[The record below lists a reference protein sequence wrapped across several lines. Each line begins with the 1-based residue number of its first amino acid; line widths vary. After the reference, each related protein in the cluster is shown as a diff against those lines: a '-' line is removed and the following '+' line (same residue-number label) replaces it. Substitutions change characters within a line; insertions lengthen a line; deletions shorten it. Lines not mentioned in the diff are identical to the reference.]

1 MSKKNSKQDPSAPN
15 DVAPRARWQ
24 RGSEPEEVYLVPG
37 TPMRT
42 QRVHD
47 AVRALERSGRC
58 TGAHVAA
65 AQRWTAAYE
74 RGMRSSVVDPATASI
89 RGSNIGPEHRLAAG
103 VDAGTRVSE
112 ARRPVGASGHE
123 MLIAVCHLGCSLRGL
138 AGARGLGT
146 NGRGLRVVADAL
158 VAVLELLA
166 DHQAHADR
174 HGYRGM
180 VTVERPARRLAA

>member
-1 MSKKNSKQDPSAPN
+1 MSKKHAKTDPSAPN
-15 DVAPRARWQ
+15 ATAPAARWQ
-24 RGSEPEEVYLVPG
+24 RGSEPEEVYVVPG

-65 AQRWTAAYE
+65 AARWTADYE

-89 RGSNIGPEHRLAAG
+89 RGSNVGPEHRLAAG
-103 VDAGTRVSE
+103 VDAGTRVRE
-112 ARRPVGASGHE
+112 ARRAVGESGHE

-138 AGARGLGT
+138 AGARGLGS
-146 NGRGLRVVADAL
+146 NGRALRVVGDEL
-158 VAVLELLA
+158 VAVLEALA
-166 DHQAHADR
+166 DHQAYADR

-180 VTVERPARRLAA
+180 TTVERPARRMAA